1 MTKRGGVQVGAL
13 DADSDAR
20 TSPPSLHRGSA
31 TTPALATTSSG
42 PTLLSGGMPPNQTET
57 PPSERKASMQTT
69 QRLASRKLSAAEQV
83 LIRKTSV
90 MLSNPVTAAET
101 VFSHA
106 EMKRLELFKTKFL
119 GKPLPTSCRSL
130 RPHTTRSSV
139 DASYS
144 ELQPTLGLSE
154 ESPPSNAAP
163 PPPQWLV
170 DLRGRLK
177 QLVKTRKF
185 RAAVHFVVFADM
197 VVLALDDEYTTNTAY
212 AKMDIAFTLLIG
224 VEIVIKSVAF
234 GFYSGSGSYLRGSR
248 FRFLNIVVLAASLL
262 SHLGGAKFIVLRGL
276 KTYRSLTMYAGLRRI
291 LRSLIRA
298 VPFLANVGT
307 LALFFLLAFSIF
319 GVEAFNGAYDGQ
331 CSIGVASS
339 VESTSS
345 SSSGGS
351 LAQVI
356 FKALPRVYCPDD
368 ASCAANN
375 QTCFMSDPPSK
386 YVNFDSGISSIFLV
400 FLVVAQDGWV
410 TDIMEPVLEGRSYW
424 AVAFF
429 VAIIV
434 TLVFLVV
441 NLFVAVITT
450 AFMNFTIDEESDEHR
465 PRFMGKQDAEE
476 EDTHVS
482 MIMGATLAIEES
494 IQTVNAADGELVGDD
509 DESEGP
515 KRTSRG
521 STVVGSSSQSSDLV
535 LNGKAKEAME
545 LLAQSSQPRRTF
557 RDPTADATK
566 ELIQTP
572 SSLEDFM
579 IPFAKVYQRHTSA
592 LQNAPRGSVG
602 ESSSSE
608 MPLETRR
615 SPATS
620 RKPTLL
626 VDIQEHASFAVEH
639 VPAAT
644 AANHSS
650 RLASSVFADFQRCV
664 FSKKFDDAITGCIVV
679 NTFLLLLEYPNMHD
693 FLQKTLSVSE
703 YLFGTIFIVEMVVRV
718 IAMKGL
724 KTYLQSTERV
734 FDMIVVMCTSV
745 NMILNYVDTGY
756 SGLNSV
762 SSLRT
767 LRVSRLMLKWEGT
780 RKLIMSVLKSSRG
793 IMDVVVF
800 LVLFQVVNSILA
812 MQLFGGAHMHSADN
826 TPRWNFDTFG
836 RSFLTLLQVI
846 TGDQWSSITYDAVDA
861 ENPHWFLVPF
871 LIVVFIFGQYVL
883 LNLFIAVILDN
894 FSISEEEAYQL
905 QLAQIIAIPK
915 ELDILEKIEERG
927 VCVFGEVEEL
937 ENVSNVKLRMFLG
950 LDDQH
955 EASHLSTMT
964 SGLSNGRFLHAAKAR
979 GRARESL
986 SGLHAAL
993 ASVRHRWRFACLY
1006 LATST
1011 WFSRF
1016 IQVVVVVSC
1025 VNLII
1030 DDPHPEMSQ
1039 TPPSDEFTRALTIL
1053 NQISIVIFF
1062 VEFAVKVGAFGFGFD
1077 YLRVSL
1083 FFKDEQLGY
1092 VTKHAY
1098 MEDKWNQLD
1107 FVLLVIAIVDEVVTG
1122 MYPALSA
1129 GGVFRAGRVLRPL
1142 RILNHNH
1149 DMKTILSA
1157 VAQSVP
1163 QVGNVFAL
1171 CMIVYIIFG
1180 VVGRSL
1186 FAGKFYSCN
1195 DADVK
1200 SATEC
1205 VGFFLAY
1212 PDGALSLQEAK
1223 AKGVPSGAILIP
1235 RVWSSGRFSFDHIGV
1250 GFLTLLEMTS
1260 LKWID
1265 KAFAAMDIVGQ
1276 NKQPVQDNTPEA
1288 ALFFILYVYIG
1299 SLFVIRL
1306 FVGVLVE
1313 QFQRNDGTQIL
1324 TESQKSWVDLEK
1336 FVLLLKPLRIIPRP
1350 KSRAMNKLY
1359 DLCQHPRFAHAVSF
1373 AILLNILL
1381 LLVNPSSAST
1391 TSTSYVAIEIVFLVI
1406 FSLEAAAKCLAFRH
1420 HYLLSP
1426 TGAFEVGILAA
1437 SLVAYFSAS
1446 GYHTLIQAGRVSRVM
1461 RVLRFV
1467 KLNKGVY
1474 TIFQTFRA
1482 SLRPIGHIFFLM
1494 FMIIFIFA
1502 VVARQ
1507 LFGGVKFGPS
1517 MNHFSNFRTFG
1528 STVLLLFQI
1537 MSGDD
1542 WHLTMTDCMVAKP
1555 SCSERVYEKTG
1566 AVVTDCGSVPAA
1578 SLFFVTYVTLVVFI
1592 FLNLFVTV
1600 ILENFRSCYLKSD
1613 VCAISLLDFE
1623 RYREVF
1629 QRYDKS
1635 GKGKF
1640 PLWQLASFLA
1650 ELPPSL
1656 RIERNRQRR
1665 AFLQIRG
1672 QVHALLTTEENGTC
1686 SRRPFFNELLRILC
1700 IHQMGIR
1707 SLPYEQQRDRVKQI
1721 FIYRAKVAQMIVES
1735 VVKGFVHRWRL
1746 RRQREEACGRF
1757 VSLQPESASEHHHVA
1772 SCRLK
1777 AAGGGDIRDVGDERV
1792 GISCDTNDAVDSHT
1806 LKASEPI
1813 DQEERAAHSSQC
1825 GETEAGVMEDQSR
1838 TAEASAGSEP
1848 ERMESLSLEAPAITS
1863 PRTDSQQEAPNT
1875 VCHGEEPTSPFG
1887 DAQQCAEQN
1896 HHHHRH
1902 KKKHRRRR
1910 QPTSSDEE
1918 QSSGTDHDQVVN
1930 SVDSVPATRVD
1941 IPSDSSDESAA
1952 EECPGG
1958 DPMHVVMLKS
1968 AHDEA
1973 ASSGVAPRRLP
1984 RLQTSHYKNKVVPT

>member
-1 MTKRGGVQVGAL
+1 MAKRGELVGAL
-13 DADSDAR
+13 LDAGSHLRSAPSR
-20 TSPPSLHRGSA
+20 RGSVNASPP
-31 TTPALATTSSG
+31 PSSG
-42 PTLLSGGMPPNQTET
+42 PDHV
-57 PPSERKASMQTT
+57 PPSGDSALNAASDVPPSDRRAS
-69 QRLASRKLSAAEQV
+69 QRVASRRLSTADSV

-90 MLSNPVTAAET
+90 MLSHPATAAET
-101 VFSHA
+101 VFTHA
-106 EMKRLELFKTKFL
+106 EMKRLELFNSKFL
-119 GKPLPTSCRSL
+119 GKPQPSSARTL

-144 ELQPTLGLSE
+144 ELQPTLGLSDYGGDIQE
-154 ESPPSNAAP
+154 PTSEPAP
-163 PPPQWLV
+163 PPLWLAN
-170 DLRGRLK
+170 LRARLRA
-177 QLVKTRKF
+177 LVKTNVF
-185 RAAVHFVVFADM
+185 RAVVYLVMFADM
-197 VVLALDDEYTTNTAY
+197 VVLALDDEYYAGTAY
-212 AKMDIAFTLLIG
+212 AKLDVAFTLLMGI
-224 VEIVIKSVAF
+224 EIVIKSVAF
-234 GFYSGSGSYLRGSR
+234 GFYSGPESYLRRSR
-248 FRFLNIVVLAASLL
+248 FRILNIVVLAASLL
-262 SHLGGAKFIVLRGL
+262 SHLGGAKLAVLRGL
-276 KTYRSLTMYAGLRRI
+276 KTYRSLTMFAGLRRI

-319 GVEAFNGAYDGQ
+319 GLEAFGGAFDAQ
-331 CSIGVASS
+331 CSVAVPSS
-339 VESTSS
+339 LQHA
-345 SSSGGS
+345 SGDGS
-351 LAQVI
+351 LTQVI
-356 FKALPRVYCPDD
+356 FNALPRVFCSED
-368 ASCAANN
+368 ASCAVSN
-375 QTCFMSDPPSK
+375 QTCFVSAPPSK
-386 YVNFDSGISSIFLV
+386 HVNFDSGISSIFLV

-434 TLVFLVV
+434 SLVFLVV

-465 PRFMGKQDAEE
+465 PRFMGKQNAEE

-494 IQTVNAADGELVGDD
+494 MQAGAADDELGAAD
-509 DESEGP
+509 DESDGP
-515 KRTSRG
+515 KRSSRG
-521 STVVGSSSQSSDLV
+521 SAMLGTPLSAAELI
-535 LNGKAKEAME
+535 LNGKAKEAMD
-545 LLAQSSQPRRTF
+545 LLAQVQPLRVI
-557 RDPTADATK
+557 RDLTAEATK
-566 ELIQTP
+566 ELIQAT
-572 SSLEDFM
+572 SSLEEFM
-579 IPFAKVYQRHTSA
+579 IPFAKAYQRHTSSSKNT
-592 LQNAPRGSVG
+592 QRGSVG

-608 MPLETRR
+608 LPIERRR
-615 SPATS
+615 SHAAS

-626 VDIQEHASFAVEH
+626 VDIQEHVSLQAPQVSNTTTERSDESSPSAV
-639 VPAAT
+639 A
-644 AANHSS
+644 
-650 RLASSVFADFQRCV
+650 RFQRFV
-664 FSKKFDDAITGCIVV
+664 FSKKFDDAITGCIVL
-679 NTFLLLLEYPNMHD
+679 NTFVLLLEYPNMPA

-703 YLFGTIFIVEMVVRV
+703 YLFGTIFFTEMVARV
-718 IAMKGL
+718 IAMKGVRA
-724 KTYLQSTERV
+724 YLQSTERI
-734 FDMIVVMCTSV
+734 FDMIVVVCTTA
-745 NMILNYVDTGY
+745 NMILNNVDIGY

-780 RKLIMSVLKSSRG
+780 RKLIMSVLKSSRA
-793 IMDVVVF
+793 IMDVVMF

-812 MQLFGGAHMHSADN
+812 MQIFGGAHMYSVDN

-846 TGDQWSSITYDAVDA
+846 TGDQWSSVAYDAVDA

-871 LIVVFIFGQYVL
+871 LVVIFIFGQYVL

-927 VCVFGEVEEL
+927 VCVFGEVAEL
-937 ENVSNVKLRMFLG
+937 EDVSNVKLRMFLG
-950 LDDQH
+950 LDDQQVH
-955 EASHLSTMT
+955 SHLSTMT
-964 SGLSNGRFLHAAKAR
+964 SGLSNGRFMHSSKPHGSA
-979 GRARESL
+979 GGPS
-986 SGLHAAL
+986 SGLCGLL
-993 ASVRHRWRFACLY
+993 ASARRRWRFACLN
-1006 LATST
+1006 LATSA

-1016 IQVVVVVSC
+1016 IQLVVVVSC

-1039 TPPSDEFTRALTIL
+1039 TPPTDEFTRALTAV
-1053 NQISIVIFF
+1053 NQVSIVVFF
-1062 VEFAVKVGAFGFGFD
+1062 IEFAVKVGAFGFGFD
-1077 YLRVSL
+1077 YLRVSI

-1092 VTKHAY
+1092 VAKHAY

-1107 FVLLVIAIVDEVVTG
+1107 FVLLVIAVIDEVVTG

-1149 DMKTILSA
+1149 DMKAILSA

-1195 DADVK
+1195 DAGVK
-1200 SATEC
+1200 TAAEC
-1205 VGFFLAY
+1205 IGFFLAY
-1212 PDGALSLQEAK
+1212 PDGALSLQEAT
-1223 AKGVPSGAILIP
+1223 ARGVPSGGFLVP
-1235 RVWSSGRFSFDHIGV
+1235 RVWSSARFSFDHIGV

-1265 KAFAAMDIVGQ
+1265 KAFAAMDVAGLQ
-1276 NKQPVQDNTPEA
+1276 QQPVQDNAPEA
-1288 ALFFILYVYIG
+1288 AVFFVLYVYVG

-1336 FVLLLKPLRIIPRP
+1336 FVLLLKPLRAIPRP
-1350 KSRAMNKLY
+1350 RSRAMSRLF
-1359 DLCQHPRFAHAVSF
+1359 DVCQHPRFAFGVSV

-1381 LLVNPSSAST
+1381 LLVNPSSSTT
-1391 TSTSYVAIEIVFLVI
+1391 TSTSYAVIEIIFLVI
-1406 FSLEAAAKCLAFRH
+1406 FTLEASVKCLALRH
-1420 HYLLSP
+1420 YYFLSP
-1426 TGAFEVGILAA
+1426 AGAFELGILIA

-1467 KLNKGVY
+1467 KLNRGVF

-1494 FMIIFIFA
+1494 FLIIFIFA

-1517 MNHFSNFRTFG
+1517 MNHFSNFRTFS

-1542 WHLTMTDCMVAKP
+1542 WHLTMTDCMTTKP
-1555 SCSERVYEKTG
+1555 FCSERVYEKTG
-1566 AVVTDCGSVPAA
+1566 VTVTDCGSVPAA

-1629 QRYDKS
+1629 QRFDTH

-1672 QVHALLTTEENGTC
+1672 QVHALLATEENSNGSPWT
-1686 SRRPFFNELLRILC
+1686 RRPFFNELLRILC

-1721 FIYRAKVAQMIVES
+1721 FIYRGKVAQMIVES
-1735 VVKGFVHRWRL
+1735 
-1746 RRQREEACGRF
+1746 
-1757 VSLQPESASEHHHVA
+1757 
-1772 SCRLK
+1772 
-1777 AAGGGDIRDVGDERV
+1777 I
-1792 GISCDTNDAVDSHT
+1792 
-1806 LKASEPI
+1806 
-1813 DQEERAAHSSQC
+1813 
-1825 GETEAGVMEDQSR
+1825 
-1838 TAEASAGSEP
+1838 
-1848 ERMESLSLEAPAITS
+1848 
-1863 PRTDSQQEAPNT
+1863 
-1875 VCHGEEPTSPFG
+1875 
-1887 DAQQCAEQN
+1887 
-1896 HHHHRH
+1896 
-1902 KKKHRRRR
+1902 
-1910 QPTSSDEE
+1910 
-1918 QSSGTDHDQVVN
+1918 SSGTDPEDIG
-1930 SVDSVPATRVD
+1930 SAESAEPAATRVD
-1941 IPSDSSDESAA
+1941 IPSDSSDDESAA
-1952 EECPGG
+1952 EELSILRAAVP
-1958 DPMHVVMLKS
+1958 KS
-1968 AHDEA
+1968 AKEPMRES
-1973 ASSGVAPRRLP
+1973 ASSPELVGRRLV
-1984 RLQTSHYKNKVVPT
+1984 RAQSAHHKNKVVPT